1 MVMPVHALLIKRSC
15 CLLPA
20 SPEGH
25 ILQLAWLLVVCQHLG
40 VGAVGP
46 LLGILSIAL
55 TALQHLW
62 SSVLLVHWC
71 GAGQGVEGQRG
82 SRVGPYQAAVL
93 LMSYEYICT
102 SAGCTA
108 GDSVVKTV
116 AWCVWCTRPA
126 AGQVLQRYDSQ
137 GTAHSAQAHRHT
149 GTQG

>member
-1 MVMPVHALLIKRSC
+1 
-15 CLLPA
+15 
-20 SPEGH
+20 
-25 ILQLAWLLVVCQHLG
+25 
-40 VGAVGP
+40 
-46 LLGILSIAL
+46 
-55 TALQHLW
+55 
-62 SSVLLVHWC
+62 
-71 GAGQGVEGQRG
+71 VEGQRG

-149 GTQG
+149 GLAASSTPAAVAPTMARVRHLLVALALDAQHAAH